1 MKENITQKNK
11 TMLIAIYFTISLFLF
26 IVEFTEL
33 NLFALLYYVFALLN
47 LYNAVRLA
55 NKLKPKCG
63 RS

>member
-1 MKENITQKNK
+1 MKENTTQKNK
-11 TMLIAIYFTISLFLF
+11 TILIAIYFTISLFLF

-55 NKLKPKCG
+55 NKLNPKCG